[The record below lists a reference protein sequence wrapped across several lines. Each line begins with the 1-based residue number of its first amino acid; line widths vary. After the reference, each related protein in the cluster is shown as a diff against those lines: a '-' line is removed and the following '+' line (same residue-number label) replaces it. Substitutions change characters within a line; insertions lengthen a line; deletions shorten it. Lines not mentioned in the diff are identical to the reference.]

1 MILFGAILSQLSIKE
16 VWTIM
21 ENRDLKHFMV
31 EFLLQTREFYKKSDC
46 FHRVLG
52 VPLRIAFVLD
62 MKTISVTRITHES
75 IGNSEPPPK
84 TFMILKCLK
93 THFHYLQV

>member
-1 MILFGAILSQLSIKE
+1 MKSETEWKEGVAEKKNMILFGAILSQLSMKE

-31 EFLLQTREFYKKSDC
+31 EFLLQTRGFYKKSDC

-62 MKTISVTRITHES
+62 M
-75 IGNSEPPPK
+75 
-84 TFMILKCLK
+84 
-93 THFHYLQV
+93 